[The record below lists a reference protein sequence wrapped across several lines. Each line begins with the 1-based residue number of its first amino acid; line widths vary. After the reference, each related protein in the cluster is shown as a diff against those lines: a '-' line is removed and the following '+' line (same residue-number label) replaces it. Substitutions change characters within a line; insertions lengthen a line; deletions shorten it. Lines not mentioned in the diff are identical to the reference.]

1 MTKYDAEIEA
11 QMQQYFQS
19 LNQKEK
25 RHYAGLEAMKLSHGG
40 KKYIGD
46 LLGISQYCIRMGI
59 LELTDPT
66 INAQIPIG
74 KQRRPGGG
82 RKKKN

>member
-1 MTKYDAEIEA
+1 MTKYNQEIEA
-11 QMQQYFQS
+11 KMQEYFKG

-25 RHYAGLEAMKLSHGG
+25 RQYSALEALKLGHGG
-40 KKYIGD
+40 NKYIGE
-46 LLGISQYCIRMGI
+46 LLGISQYSIRMGK
-59 LELTDPT
+59 LELNNPE